1 MLIYHIEDTKMH
13 EQLKKQRLAD
23 ATALVSRHLGLEVT
37 ASAIHGSI
45 LRGFNDPNSDT
56 DICFL
61 LNRPVSDYIN
71 MSNAPI
77 FEGTLDDR
85 RDKLAK
91 LSSQMS
97 RELGWQIMVSLL
109 DMRSLLRG
117 IMNASTFSLMAY
129 ECFAKENGHV
139 KFLFQSVADDYF
151 ILPNLVHR
159 CGEHV
164 TNNIRTLNQIEP
176 HGREYKQE
184 RTFLGTLWSA
194 HRLLAY
200 LDGDRTHCRTIQELI
215 EMNRDK
221 WSESLS
227 SGFRKEV
234 TGVIRAR
241 TERSPF
247 DMPEGI
253 SPESVALLKAF
264 SVAVLKEATLYL
276 RENPQQYPN
285 TREET
290 REMIDLYQELLDHE
304 DDRAGQGKL
313 INTEPR
319 ELLAA

>member
-1 MLIYHIEDTKMH
+1 MN
-13 EQLKKQRLAD
+13 EQLKKQRLAE

-37 ASAIHGSI
+37 AATIHGSI

-61 LNRPVSDYIN
+61 LNRPVSDYLN

-91 LSSQMS
+91 LSTQMS

-129 ECFAKENGHV
+129 ERFAADNAQV
-139 KFLFQSVADDYF
+139 RFLFEDIAQDYF
-151 ILPNLVHR
+151 LLPNLVHR
-159 CGEHV
+159 CGEHI
-164 TNNIRTLNQIEP
+164 TNGMRTLQAIDD

-184 RTFLGTLWSA
+184 RTYLGTLWSA
-194 HRLLAY
+194 HRMLAY
-200 LDGDRTHCRTIQELI
+200 LDGDKQHCRTIQELI
-215 EMNRDK
+215 EMNRAN
-221 WSESLS
+221 WATSMSE
-227 SGFRKEV
+227 GFLREV

-247 DMPEGI
+247 DMPQGI
-253 SPESVALLKAF
+253 NENAVSLLRQF
-264 SVAVLKEATLYL
+264 TGRVLRLATDYL
-276 RENPQQYPN
+276 REHPKQYPN
-285 TREET
+285 LPEET

-304 DDRAGQGKL
+304 DERNGKSKAE
-313 INTEPR
+313 TPPT